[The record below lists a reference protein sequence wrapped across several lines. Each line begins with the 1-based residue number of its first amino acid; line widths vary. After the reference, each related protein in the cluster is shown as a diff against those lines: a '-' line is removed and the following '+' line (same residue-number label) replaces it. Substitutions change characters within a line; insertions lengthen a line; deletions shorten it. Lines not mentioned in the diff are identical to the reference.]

1 MIYTDKTKQ
10 AMILCYNAH
19 QGQVD
24 KSGIPYVFH
33 PLHLA
38 EQMDDEDSTV
48 AALLHDVVE
57 DTDYSLQ
64 DLQDMGFGDAVID
77 ALKLL
82 THDPQVPYMEYVKAI
97 AENPLARKVK
107 LADLE
112 HNSDISRLDH
122 EPTEADLERRMKYR
136 KAMEILERHI

>member
-1 MIYTDKTKQ
+1 
-10 AMILCYNAH
+10 MILCYNAH
-19 QGQVD
+19 HGQVD

-64 DLQDMGFGDAVID
+64 DLQDMGFGDEVVD

-82 THDPQVPYMEYVKAI
+82 THDPRVPYMEYVKAI

-136 KAMEILERHI
+136 KAMEILEKHI

>member
-1 MIYTDKTKQ
+1 
-10 AMILCYNAH
+10 MILCYNAH
-19 QGQVD
+19 HGQVD

-64 DLQDMGFGDAVID
+64 DLQDMGFGDEVVD

-82 THDPQVPYMEYVKAI
+82 THDPRVPYMEYVKAI

-112 HNSDISRLDH
+112 HNSDISRLNH
-122 EPTEADLERRMKYR
+122 EPSEADLERRMKYM
-136 KAMEILERHI
+136 KAMEILRLWKY